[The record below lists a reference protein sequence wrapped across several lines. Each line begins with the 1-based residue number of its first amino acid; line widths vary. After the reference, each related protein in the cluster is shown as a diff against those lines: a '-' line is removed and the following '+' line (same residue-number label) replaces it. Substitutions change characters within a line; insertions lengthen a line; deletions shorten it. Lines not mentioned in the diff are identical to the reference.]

1 MKWKKIIR
9 SFGAMLIFLSNLL
22 LSAQVGG
29 GSKVII
35 IDPGHGGRDPGAIGI
50 NEMKEKDIVL
60 NLAKEILKLNKEKF
74 NYDIYLTRYT
84 DTLVSLKN
92 RTNLAKSLSADLF
105 LSLHC
110 NHSANPFARGNE
122 IYVANTILS
131 HNLETSIL
139 IANRLSLNFTK
150 RLGIIQRGVKFS
162 NFQVLRNTINNFP
175 SLLIEL
181 CFLSNK
187 EEAAF
192 LSKKGII
199 QAMALLILESL

>member
-1 MKWKKIIR
+1 MKWKKIVR
-9 SFGAMLIFLSNLL
+9 SFGAMLIFLSTLL
-22 LSAQVGG
+22 LSAQGES

-60 NLAKEILKLNKEKF
+60 NLAKEILKLNKKKF

-84 DTLVSLKN
+84 DTLISLKV
-92 RTNLAKSLSADLF
+92 RTNLAKSLSPDLF
-105 LSLHC
+105 ISLHC

-131 HNLETSIL
+131 QNLETSIL

-192 LSKKGII
+192 LSKKGIL
-199 QAMALLILESL
+199 QAMALIILESL

>member
-1 MKWKKIIR
+1 MKWKEIVR
-9 SFGAMLIFLSNLL
+9 SFCAMLIFLSTLL
-22 LSAQVGG
+22 LSAQAES

-84 DTLVSLKN
+84 DTLISLKD
-92 RTNLAKSLSADLF
+92 RINLAKSLSPDLF
-105 LSLHC
+105 ISLHC
-110 NHSANPFARGNE
+110 NHSGNPFARGNE
-122 IYVANTILS
+122 IYLANTILS
-131 HNLETSIL
+131 QNLETSIL
-139 IANRLSLNFTK
+139 IANRLSLNFNK
-150 RLGIIQRGVKFS
+150 RLGIIQRGIKFS